1 MALDSPERGTILL
14 ALEDPSAGLAM
25 YPNGRA
31 LTDHVVAA
39 RFAMISKNSV
49 PNDGLGP
56 HDDLLEAF
64 PYLGTPHANPPP
76 PPPPPE

>member
-1 MALDSPERGTILL
+1 MIDE
-14 ALEDPSAGLAM
+14 AGLLPDMLRYDPAKPAE

-39 RFAMISKNSV
+39 RLAMISNNSV
-49 PNDGLGP
+49 PSDGLAP
-56 HDDLLEAF
+56 HDDLLGEF

-76 PPPPPE
+76 PPPPPES